1 MESYLQKGKDL
12 TKSIKNKL
20 VKSNNKI
27 EKKSLLN
34 KLPSL
39 NSSNSKKN
47 NALNNKRN
55 NSANNKRNNSANNK
69 RNIEQIKKVYP
80 KHEKFGHV
88 MTLPKNTPKTKKFKK
103 PCDGNKT
110 KKKVNRGYIN
120 KKNYGFLFHSL
131 NKNLYFKI
139 PDIFNCY

>member
-20 VKSNNKI
+20 VTSNNKI

-39 NSSNSKKN
+39 NSSNSKRN

-55 NSANNKRNNSANNK
+55 N
-69 RNIEQIKKVYP
+69 
-80 KHEKFGHV
+80 
-88 MTLPKNTPKTKKFKK
+88 
-103 PCDGNKT
+103 
-110 KKKVNRGYIN
+110 
-120 KKNYGFLFHSL
+120 
-131 NKNLYFKI
+131 
-139 PDIFNCY
+139 